1 MKLSECIK
9 DAFSGYAAMTIQ
21 QRALTDARDNIKPS
35 ARMCFYAQKEA
46 KIDSAHPIQP
56 SPSSV
61 GECIKN
67 YYMHGT
73 DSCYRLLARYGKEY
87 VMRYPLEDFHGS
99 TGSLHSAN
107 SEAAERYTKMRL
119 NKLGDNLFKGLE
131 KDTIELWFDNFS
143 NTKKFPSVLPS
154 LGFYN
159 IVNGSMGVA
168 CGVSSSIPQFSL
180 KETNEA
186 MIKLLN
192 NPDIPFEEIYCA
204 PDFISGGTILNGD
217 EVKASLKAGRGR
229 ACCIRSTIDYDSDKN
244 ILIVKE
250 IPFGVFTNT
259 ICGEIEQLVN
269 NEEIHGIDKILD
281 LTKKTPNIEI
291 HLSKRANYL
300 KVLKTLYKKTS
311 LQSYYS
317 INMMMLDKGTTPK
330 IFGWK
335 EALQAHLD
343 HEIEV
348 RTRAHKFDLIAID
361 KRINIIDGLLVAIAN
376 IDEVV
381 RIIRSSNDKNE
392 AKDSL
397 IKRFGYNDEQVEAI
411 LKMTL
416 SKLIHLEIQSF
427 NDEKNK
433 LIEEKEYHELALS
446 DNGETVKQETIADL
460 KEIAE
465 KYGDSRRTKVI
476 NLDFSSEEDDAEP
489 IEEKELLIY
498 YTNHNNLYTQETT
511 TLINSRRGTRGSK
524 VKLGKDEFIVQTISD
539 NNLSEIFAFTN
550 TGKMYSAYTSNLPIN
565 SRISCAELFNLE
577 DGEQITTLTTLA
589 RQDKN
594 KYLIFITKNGI
605 IKKTEISEYQKRRG
619 KSIKAINLKDDD
631 EVLKVF
637 STDKDKIGLLTSD
650 GNYIIIETDNI
661 TATGRATAGVKAIK
675 LNNDATVID
684 SQLIK
689 DNDKTLVII
698 SKNGLIKRTKI
709 DEIGLSSRAT
719 KGKRIQKLNKNDF
732 TIKVLSID
740 TDCDIIINTKERII
754 RINSSEISLLSR
766 EAAGVKS
773 MKLNENEQIRD
784 MLRGGQ

>member
-46 KIDSAHPIQP
+46 KIDSSHSIQP

-107 SEAAERYTKMRL
+107 SEAAQRYTKMRL
-119 NKLGDNLFKGLE
+119 NKLGDNLFKGLD

-159 IVNGSMGVA
+159 IVNGSLGVA

-217 EVKASLKAGRGR
+217 EVKASLKVGKGK
-229 ACCIRSTIDYDSDKN
+229 ACCIRSTIDYDGDKN

-269 NEEIHGIDKILD
+269 NEEIQGIDKILD

-335 EALQAHLD
+335 EALQAHLN

-348 RTRAHKFDLIAID
+348 RTRAHRFDLTAID
-361 KRINIIDGLLVAIAN
+361 KRINIIDGLLIAIAN

-381 RIIRSSNDKNE
+381 HIIRSANDKNE
-392 AKDSL
+392 AKKNL
-397 IKRFGYNDEQVEAI
+397 IKRFDYNDEQVEAI

-427 NDEKNK
+427 NDEKNRLLK
-433 LIEEKEYHELALS
+433 EKEYHELALS
-446 DNGETVKQETIADL
+446 DDNKTIKQETIADL
-460 KEIAE
+460 REIAE

-498 YTNHNNLYTQETT
+498 YTNHNNIYTQETT
-511 TLINSRRGTRGSK
+511 TLISSRRGARGSK
-524 VKLGKDEFIVQTISD
+524 VKLGKDEYIIQTIND
-539 NNLSEIFAFTN
+539 NNLSEISAFTN
-550 TGKMYSAYTSNLPIN
+550 TGKMYSVYTSELPIN
-565 SRISCAELFNLE
+565 GKINCNQLFNLE
-577 DGEQITTLTTLA
+577 DNEYITTLTTMERKEKA
-589 RQDKN
+589 
-594 KYLIFITKNGI
+594 KYLIFITKNGM
-605 IKKTEISEYQKRRG
+605 IKKTKTSEYQRKRG
-619 KSIKAINLKDDD
+619 KSLKAINLKEND
-631 EVLKVF
+631 EVLSVYPVNNENISF
-637 STDKDKIGLLTSD
+637 LTSD
-650 GNYIIIETDNI
+650 GNCIMIETENI
-661 TATGRATAGVKAIK
+661 SSIGRATTGVRGIKLNPDATVINSQIVSKQDKYFLIISKKGYIKKVKINEIGISNRDTKGKKIQKIEDDNTVKMLSIDRDYDIIINANKRVIKINSSEIPILSREAIGVKAIK
-675 LNNDATVID
+675 LD
-684 SQLIK
+684 
-689 DNDKTLVII
+689 
-698 SKNGLIKRTKI
+698 
-709 DEIGLSSRAT
+709 
-719 KGKRIQKLNKNDF
+719 
-732 TIKVLSID
+732 
-740 TDCDIIINTKERII
+740 
-754 RINSSEISLLSR
+754 
-766 EAAGVKS
+766 
-773 MKLNENEQIRD
+773 ENEEIRD
-784 MLRGGQ
+784 MLINN

>member
-46 KIDSAHPIQP
+46 KIDSSHSIQP

-107 SEAAERYTKMRL
+107 SEAAQRYTKMRL
-119 NKLGDNLFKGLE
+119 NKLGDNLFKGLD

-159 IVNGSMGVA
+159 IVNGSLGVA

-204 PDFISGGTILNGD
+204 PDFISGGNILNGD
-217 EVKASLKAGRGR
+217 EVKASLKVGKGK
-229 ACCIRSTIDYDSDKN
+229 ACCIRSTIDYDGDKN

-269 NEEIHGIDKILD
+269 NEEIQGIDKILD

-330 IFGWK
+330 IFSWK
-335 EALQAHLD
+335 EALQAHLN

-348 RTRAHKFDLIAID
+348 RTRAHRFDLTAID
-361 KRINIIDGLLVAIAN
+361 KRINIIDGLLIAIAN

-381 RIIRSSNDKNE
+381 HIIRSANDKNE
-392 AKDSL
+392 AKKNL
-397 IKRFGYNDEQVEAI
+397 IKRFDYNDEQVEAI

-427 NDEKNK
+427 NDEKNRLLK
-433 LIEEKEYHELALS
+433 EKEYHELALS
-446 DNGETVKQETIADL
+446 DDNKTIKQETIADL
-460 KEIAE
+460 REIAE

-498 YTNHNNLYTQETT
+498 YTNHNNIYTQETT
-511 TLINSRRGTRGSK
+511 TLISSRRGARGSK
-524 VKLGKDEFIVQTISD
+524 VKLGKDEYIIQTIND
-539 NNLSEIFAFTN
+539 NNLSEISAFTN
-550 TGKMYSAYTSNLPIN
+550 TGKMYSVYTSELPIN
-565 SRISCAELFNLE
+565 GKINCNQLFNLE
-577 DGEQITTLTTLA
+577 DNEYITTLTTMERKEKA
-589 RQDKN
+589 
-594 KYLIFITKNGI
+594 KYLIFITKNGM
-605 IKKTEISEYQKRRG
+605 IKKTKTSEYQRKRG
-619 KSIKAINLKDDD
+619 KSLKAINLKEND
-631 EVLKVF
+631 EVLSVYPVNNENISF
-637 STDKDKIGLLTSD
+637 LTSD
-650 GNYIIIETDNI
+650 GNCIMIETENI
-661 TATGRATAGVKAIK
+661 SSIGRATTGVRGIKLNPDATVINSQIVSKQDKYFLIISKKGYIKKVKINEIGISNRDTKGKKIQKIEDDNTVKMLSIDRDYDIIINANKRVIKINSSEIPILSREAIGVKAIK
-675 LNNDATVID
+675 LD
-684 SQLIK
+684 
-689 DNDKTLVII
+689 
-698 SKNGLIKRTKI
+698 
-709 DEIGLSSRAT
+709 
-719 KGKRIQKLNKNDF
+719 
-732 TIKVLSID
+732 
-740 TDCDIIINTKERII
+740 
-754 RINSSEISLLSR
+754 
-766 EAAGVKS
+766 
-773 MKLNENEQIRD
+773 ENEEIRD
-784 MLRGGQ
+784 MLINN

>member
-46 KIDSAHPIQP
+46 KIDSSHSIQP

-107 SEAAERYTKMRL
+107 SEAAQRYTKMRL
-119 NKLGDNLFKGLE
+119 NKLGDNLFKGLD

-159 IVNGSMGVA
+159 IVNGSLGVA

-217 EVKASLKAGRGR
+217 EVKASLKVGKGK
-229 ACCIRSTIDYDSDKN
+229 ACCIRSTIDYDGDKN

-269 NEEIHGIDKILD
+269 NEEIQGIDKILD

-335 EALQAHLD
+335 EALQAHLN

-348 RTRAHKFDLIAID
+348 RTRAHRFDLTAID
-361 KRINIIDGLLVAIAN
+361 KRINIIDGLLIAIAN

-381 RIIRSSNDKNE
+381 HIIRSANDKNE
-392 AKDSL
+392 AKKNL
-397 IKRFGYNDEQVEAI
+397 IKRFDYNDEQVEAI

-427 NDEKNK
+427 NDEKNRLLK
-433 LIEEKEYHELALS
+433 EKEYHELALS
-446 DNGETVKQETIADL
+446 DDNKTIKQETIADL
-460 KEIAE
+460 REIAE
-465 KYGDSRRTKVI
+465 KYGDSRQTKVI

-498 YTNHNNLYTQETT
+498 YTNHNNIYTQETT
-511 TLINSRRGTRGSK
+511 TLISSRRGARGSK
-524 VKLGKDEFIVQTISD
+524 VKLGKDEYIIQTIND
-539 NNLSEIFAFTN
+539 NNLSEISAFTN
-550 TGKMYSAYTSNLPIN
+550 TGKMYSVYTSELPIN
-565 SRISCAELFNLE
+565 GKINCNQLFNLE
-577 DGEQITTLTTLA
+577 DNEYITTLTTMERKEKA
-589 RQDKN
+589 
-594 KYLIFITKNGI
+594 KYLIFITKNGM
-605 IKKTEISEYQKRRG
+605 IKKTKTSEYQRKRG
-619 KSIKAINLKDDD
+619 KSLKAINLKEND
-631 EVLKVF
+631 EVLSVYPVNNENISF
-637 STDKDKIGLLTSD
+637 LTSD
-650 GNYIIIETDNI
+650 GNCIMIETENI
-661 TATGRATAGVKAIK
+661 SSIGRATTGVRGIK
-675 LNNDATVID
+675 LNPDATVIN
-684 SQLIK
+684 SQIVSK
-689 DNDKTLVII
+689 QDKYFLII
-698 SKNGLIKRTKI
+698 SKKGYIKKVKI
-709 DEIGLSSRAT
+709 NEIGISNRE
-719 KGKRIQKLNKNDF
+719 NPKN
-732 TIKVLSID
+732 
-740 TDCDIIINTKERII
+740 
-754 RINSSEISLLSR
+754 
-766 EAAGVKS
+766 
-773 MKLNENEQIRD
+773 
-784 MLRGGQ
+784 

>member
-46 KIDSAHPIQP
+46 KIDSSHSIQP

-107 SEAAERYTKMRL
+107 SEAAQRYTKMRL
-119 NKLGDNLFKGLE
+119 NKLGDNLFKGLD

-159 IVNGSMGVA
+159 IVNGSLGVA

-217 EVKASLKAGRGR
+217 EVKASLKVGKGK
-229 ACCIRSTIDYDSDKN
+229 ACCIRSTIDYDGDKN

-269 NEEIHGIDKILD
+269 NEEIQGIDKILD

-330 IFGWK
+330 IFSWK
-335 EALQAHLD
+335 EALQAHLN

-348 RTRAHKFDLIAID
+348 RTRAHRFDLTAID
-361 KRINIIDGLLVAIAN
+361 KRINIIDGLLIAIAN

-381 RIIRSSNDKNE
+381 HIIRSANDKNE
-392 AKDSL
+392 AKKNL
-397 IKRFGYNDEQVEAI
+397 IKRFDYNDEQVEAI

-427 NDEKNK
+427 NDEKNRLLK
-433 LIEEKEYHELALS
+433 EKEYHELALS
-446 DNGETVKQETIADL
+446 DDNKTIKQETIADL
-460 KEIAE
+460 REIAE

-498 YTNHNNLYTQETT
+498 YTNHNNIYTQETT
-511 TLINSRRGTRGSK
+511 TLISSRRGARGSK
-524 VKLGKDEFIVQTISD
+524 VKLGKDEYIIQTIND
-539 NNLSEIFAFTN
+539 NNLSEISAFTN
-550 TGKMYSAYTSNLPIN
+550 TGKMYSVYTSELPIN
-565 SRISCAELFNLE
+565 GKINCNQLFNLE
-577 DGEQITTLTTLA
+577 DNEYITTLTTMERKEKA
-589 RQDKN
+589 
-594 KYLIFITKNGI
+594 KYLIFITKNGM
-605 IKKTEISEYQKRRG
+605 IKKTKTSEYQRKRG
-619 KSIKAINLKDDD
+619 KSLKAINLKEND
-631 EVLKVF
+631 EVLSVYPVNNENISF
-637 STDKDKIGLLTSD
+637 LTSD
-650 GNYIIIETDNI
+650 GNCIMIETENI
-661 TATGRATAGVKAIK
+661 SSIGRATTGVRGIKLNPDATVINSQIVSKQDKYFLIISKKGYIKKVKINEIGISNRDTKGKKIQKIEDDNTVKMLSIDRDYDIIINANKRVIKINSSEIPILSREAIGVKAIK
-675 LNNDATVID
+675 LD
-684 SQLIK
+684 
-689 DNDKTLVII
+689 
-698 SKNGLIKRTKI
+698 
-709 DEIGLSSRAT
+709 
-719 KGKRIQKLNKNDF
+719 
-732 TIKVLSID
+732 
-740 TDCDIIINTKERII
+740 
-754 RINSSEISLLSR
+754 
-766 EAAGVKS
+766 
-773 MKLNENEQIRD
+773 ENEEIRD
-784 MLRGGQ
+784 MLINN

>member
-46 KIDSAHPIQP
+46 KIDSSHSIQP

-107 SEAAERYTKMRL
+107 SEAAQRYTKMRL
-119 NKLGDNLFKGLE
+119 NKLGDNLFKGLD

-159 IVNGSMGVA
+159 IVNGSLGVA

-217 EVKASLKAGRGR
+217 EVKASLKVGKGR
-229 ACCIRSTIDYDSDKN
+229 ACCIRSTVDYDSDKN

-269 NEEIHGIDKILD
+269 NEEIYGIDKILD

-311 LQSYYS
+311 LQSYYN
-317 INMMMLDKGTTPK
+317 INMMMLDRGTTPK

-348 RTRAHKFDLIAID
+348 RIRAHKFDLTAID
-361 KRINIIDGLLVAIAN
+361 KRINIIDGLLIAIAN

-381 RIIRSSNDKNE
+381 HIIRGANDKNE
-392 AKDSL
+392 AKKNL
-397 IKRFGYNDEQVEAI
+397 TKRFGYNDEQVEAI

-433 LIEEKEYHELALS
+433 LLKEKEYHELALS
-446 DNGETVKQETIADL
+446 DDNKTIKQETITDL
-460 KEIAE
+460 REIAE
-465 KYGDSRRTKVI
+465 RYGDSRRTRVI

-498 YTNHNNLYTQETT
+498 YTNHNNIYTQETT
-511 TLINSRRGTRGSK
+511 TLISSRRGARGSK
-524 VKLGKDEFIVQTISD
+524 VKLGKDEYIIQTIND

-550 TGKMYSAYTSNLPIN
+550 TGKMYSVYTSELPVNGKIN
-565 SRISCAELFNLE
+565 CNQLFGLE
-577 DGEQITTLTTLA
+577 NNEYITTLTTMERKEKA
-589 RQDKN
+589 
-594 KYLIFITKNGI
+594 KYLIFITKNGM
-605 IKKTEISEYQKRRG
+605 IKKTKTSEYQRKRG
-619 KSIKAINLKDDD
+619 KSLKAINLKEDD
-631 EVLKVF
+631 EVLSVYPVNNENISF
-637 STDKDKIGLLTSD
+637 LTSD
-650 GNYIIIETDNI
+650 GNCIMIETENISSIGRAATGVRGIKLNPDATVINSQIVSKQDKYFLIISKKGYIKKVKINEIGISNRDTKGKKIQKIEDDNTVKMLSIDRNYDIIINANKRVIKINSSEI
-661 TATGRATAGVKAIK
+661 PILSREAIGVKAIK
-675 LNNDATVID
+675 LD
-684 SQLIK
+684 
-689 DNDKTLVII
+689 
-698 SKNGLIKRTKI
+698 
-709 DEIGLSSRAT
+709 
-719 KGKRIQKLNKNDF
+719 
-732 TIKVLSID
+732 
-740 TDCDIIINTKERII
+740 
-754 RINSSEISLLSR
+754 
-766 EAAGVKS
+766 
-773 MKLNENEQIRD
+773 ENEEIRD
-784 MLRGGQ
+784 MLINN

>member
-46 KIDSAHPIQP
+46 KIDSSHSIQP

-107 SEAAERYTKMRL
+107 SEAAQRYTKMRL
-119 NKLGDNLFKGLE
+119 NKLGDNLFKGLD

-159 IVNGSMGVA
+159 IVNGSLGVA

-217 EVKASLKAGRGR
+217 EVKASLKAGKGK
-229 ACCIRSTIDYDSDKN
+229 ACCIRSTVDYDSDKN
-244 ILIVKE
+244 ILVVKE

-269 NEEIHGIDKILD
+269 NEEIYGIDKILD

-311 LQSYYS
+311 LQSYYN
-317 INMMMLDKGTTPK
+317 INMMMLDRGTTPK

-348 RTRAHKFDLIAID
+348 RIRAHKFDLTAID
-361 KRINIIDGLLVAIAN
+361 KRINIIDGLLIAIAN

-381 RIIRSSNDKNE
+381 HIIRGANDKNE
-392 AKDSL
+392 AKKNL
-397 IKRFGYNDEQVEAI
+397 IKRFDYNDEQVEAI

-427 NDEKNK
+427 NDEKNRLLK
-433 LIEEKEYHELALS
+433 EKEYHELALS
-446 DNGETVKQETIADL
+446 DDNKTIKQETIADL
-460 KEIAE
+460 REIAE

-498 YTNHNNLYTQETT
+498 YTNHNNIYTQETT
-511 TLINSRRGTRGSK
+511 TLISSRRGARGSK
-524 VKLGKDEFIVQTISD
+524 VKLGKDEYIIQTIND

-550 TGKMYSAYTSNLPIN
+550 TGKMYSVYTSELPVNGKIN
-565 SRISCAELFNLE
+565 CNQLFGLE
-577 DGEQITTLTTLA
+577 NNEYITTLTTMERKEKA
-589 RQDKN
+589 
-594 KYLIFITKNGI
+594 KYLIFITKNGM
-605 IKKTEISEYQKRRG
+605 IKKTKTSEYQRKRG
-619 KSIKAINLKDDD
+619 KSLKAINLKEDD
-631 EVLKVF
+631 EVLSVYPVNNENISF
-637 STDKDKIGLLTSD
+637 LTSD
-650 GNYIIIETDNI
+650 GNCIMIETENI
-661 TATGRATAGVKAIK
+661 SSIGRTATGVKGIKLNPDATVINSQIVSKQDKYFLIISKKGYIKKVKINEIGISNRDTKGKKIQKIEDDNTVKMLSIDRDYDIIINANKRVIKINSSEIPILSREAIGVKAIK
-675 LNNDATVID
+675 LD
-684 SQLIK
+684 
-689 DNDKTLVII
+689 
-698 SKNGLIKRTKI
+698 
-709 DEIGLSSRAT
+709 
-719 KGKRIQKLNKNDF
+719 
-732 TIKVLSID
+732 
-740 TDCDIIINTKERII
+740 
-754 RINSSEISLLSR
+754 
-766 EAAGVKS
+766 
-773 MKLNENEQIRD
+773 ENEEIRD
-784 MLRGGQ
+784 MLINN